1 MSLLNIKIVNG
12 EVKEVWDTPPPEGEE
27 DWTTAIEV
35 RPELIP
41 HRQMYTSHSFDLTK
55 DPVEIVWG
63 VVDITAEDRKG
74 GMRSQ
79 AAAAFQQ
86 VVQEEMRKEV
96 DDFPETQYN
105 AATVDAA
112 RVAFETKVTAIN
124 SATTHDELD
133 ALM

>member
-1 MSLLNIKIVNG
+1 MFFVKIENN
-12 EVKEVWDTPPPEGEE
+12 EVTQCWDTQPPRGESG
-27 DWTTAIEV
+27 WKSAIEV
-35 RPELIP
+35 RPALTP
-41 HRQMYTSHSFDLTK
+41 NRQQYTAHTFDITK

-63 VVDITAEDRKG
+63 VVGITAEDRKG

-79 AAAAFQQ
+79 AAVAFQQ

-112 RVAFETKVTAIN
+112 RVAFETRVTAIN
-124 SATTHDELD
+124 AATTHDELD
-133 ALM
+133 AL

>member
-27 DWTTAIEV
+27 GWTTAIEM

-41 HRQMYTSHSFDLTK
+41 HRQMYTSHTFDITK

-63 VVDITAEDRKG
+63 VVDITAEDRKDG
-74 GMRSQ
+74 LRSQ

-112 RVAFETKVTAIN
+112 RIAFETRVTAIN
-124 SATTHDELD
+124 AATTHDELD

>member
-12 EVKEVWDTPPPEGEE
+12 EVKEVWDSPPPEGEAG
-27 DWTTAIEV
+27 WTTAIEV

-41 HRQMYTSHSFDLTK
+41 HRQMYTAHHFDLTK

-74 GMRSQ
+74 GMIGQAKYEYQQIANAELQKDVDGDGGDVTVVQ
-79 AAAAFQQ
+79 AASAAY
-86 VVQEEMRKEV
+86 K
-96 DDFPETQYN
+96 
-105 AATVDAA
+105 A
-112 RVAFETKVTAIN
+112 KVEAIN
-124 SATTHDELD
+124 ACTTHEELD

>member
-1 MSLLNIKIVNG
+1 MFFVKIENN
-12 EVKEVWDTPPPEGEE
+12 EVTQCWDTQPPRGESG
-27 DWTTAIEV
+27 WKSAIEV
-35 RPELIP
+35 RPALTP
-41 HRQMYTSHSFDLTK
+41 NRQQYTSHTFDITK

-96 DDFPETQYN
+96 DDFPQTQYN

-112 RVAFETKVTAIN
+112 RIAFETKVTAIN
-124 SATTHDELD
+124 AATTHDELD
-133 ALM
+133 AL

>member
-27 DWTTAIEV
+27 GWTTAIEV
-35 RPELIP
+35 RPTLTP
-41 HRQMYTSHSFDLTK
+41 NRQQYTAHTFDITK

-74 GMRSQ
+74 GMRSE
-79 AAAAFQQ
+79 AGFVFQQ

-96 DDFPETQYN
+96 DEFPETQYD
-105 AATVDAA
+105 AAVVDAA
-112 RVAFETKVTAIN
+112 RVVFEDAVAAIN
-124 SATTHDELD
+124 AATTHEELD

>member
-27 DWTTAIEV
+27 GWTTAIEV

-74 GMRSQ
+74 GMRSN
-79 AAAAFQQ
+79 AGFVFEQ
-86 VVQEEMRKEV
+86 VVQKEMRKEV
-96 DDFPETQYN
+96 DEFPETQYD
-105 AATVDAA
+105 AAVVDAA
-112 RVAFETKVTAIN
+112 RIVFEDTVAAIN
-124 SATTHDELD
+124 ACTTHEELD

>member
-1 MSLLNIKIVNG
+1 MYFVKIENN
-12 EVKEVWDTPPPEGEE
+12 EVTQCWDTQPPRGEAG
-27 DWTTAIEV
+27 WKSAIEV
-35 RPELIP
+35 RPAITP
-41 HRQMYTSHSFDLTK
+41 HRQMYTSHSFDITK

-63 VVDITAEDRKG
+63 VQDITPEDRKG

-96 DDFPETQYN
+96 DQFPETQYN
-105 AATVDAA
+105 PATVDAA
-112 RVAFETKVTAIN
+112 RVVFENKVTAIN
-124 SATTHDELD
+124 AATTHEQLD

>member
-12 EVKEVWDTPPPEGEE
+12 EVKEVWDSPPPEGQEG
-27 DWTTAIEV
+27 WTTAIEV
-35 RPELIP
+35 HPELIP

-63 VVDITAEDRKG
+63 VVDITTEDRKG
-74 GMRSQ
+74 EMRSN
-79 AAAAFQQ
+79 AGFVFQR

-96 DDFPETQYN
+96 DEFPETQYD
-105 AATVDAA
+105 AAVVDAA
-112 RVAFETKVTAIN
+112 RIVFEDAVTAIN
-124 SATTHDELD
+124 AATTHDELD

>member
-1 MSLLNIKIVNG
+1 MFFVKIENN
-12 EVKEVWDTPPPEGEE
+12 EVTQCWDTQPPRGESG
-27 DWTTAIEV
+27 WKSAIEV
-35 RPELIP
+35 RPPLTP
-41 HRQMYTSHSFDLTK
+41 NRQMYTSHHFDITK

-112 RVAFETKVTAIN
+112 RIAFETRVTAIN
-124 SATTHDELD
+124 AATTHDELD
-133 ALM
+133 AL

>member
-1 MSLLNIKIVNG
+1 MFFVKIVND
-12 EVKEVWDTPPPEGEE
+12 EVTQCWDTQPPKGESG
-27 DWTTAIEV
+27 WKSAIEV
-35 RPELIP
+35 RPAVTP
-41 HRQMYTSHSFDLTK
+41 NRQYYAGHTFDITK

-63 VVDITAEDRKG
+63 VADITAEDRKG

-112 RVAFETKVTAIN
+112 RIAFETRVTAIN
-124 SATTHDELD
+124 AATTHEQLD
-133 ALM
+133 AL

>member
-12 EVKEVWDTPPPEGEE
+12 EVKEVWDSPPPEGQEG
-27 DWTTAIEV
+27 WTTAIEV

-74 GMRSQ
+74 GLRSQ

-86 VVQEEMRKEV
+86 VVREEMRKEV

-112 RVAFETKVTAIN
+112 RIVFETRVTAIN
-124 SATTHDELD
+124 AATTHDELD
-133 ALM
+133 AL

>member
-1 MSLLNIKIVNG
+1 MFFVKIENN
-12 EVKEVWDTPPPEGEE
+12 EVTQCWDTQPPRGEAG
-27 DWTTAIEV
+27 WKSAIEV
-35 RPELIP
+35 RPAITP
-41 HRQMYTSHSFDLTK
+41 NRQMYTSHTFDITK

-63 VVDITAEDRKG
+63 VQDITPEDRKG

-86 VVQEEMRKEV
+86 VVQGEMRKEV
-96 DDFPETQYN
+96 DEFPETRYN

-112 RVAFETKVTAIN
+112 RVVFENKVTAIN
-124 SATTHDELD
+124 AATTHEQLD

>member
-1 MSLLNIKIVNG
+1 MLFVKIVNN
-12 EVKEVWDTPPPEGEE
+12 EVTQCWDTQPPAGESG
-27 DWTTAIEV
+27 WKSAIEV
-35 RPELIP
+35 RPALTP
-41 HRQMYTSHSFDLTK
+41 HRQMYTAHHFDITK

-63 VVDITAEDRKG
+63 VQDISPEDRKG

-96 DDFPETQYN
+96 DEFPETRYD
-105 AATVDAA
+105 AAVVDAA
-112 RVAFETKVTAIN
+112 RVAFENKVTAIN
-124 SATTHDELD
+124 ACTTHEQLD